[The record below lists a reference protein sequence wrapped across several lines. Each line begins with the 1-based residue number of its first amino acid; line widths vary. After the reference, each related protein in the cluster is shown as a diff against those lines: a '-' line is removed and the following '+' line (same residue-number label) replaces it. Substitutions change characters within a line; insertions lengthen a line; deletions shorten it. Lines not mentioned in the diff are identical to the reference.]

1 MIVRKLSLIVGPAAL
16 ALAIALWTALAIFSL
31 WTQRQQLNRTATALA
46 KIDAIANLRKDMA
59 IRKWAD
65 TLGGVYVNEA
75 KIPNIESLEEQERMA
90 VTRSTG
96 ENLTLVSI
104 APIHILLAIQEI
116 SQKTYGTKERL
127 TSLQLRNRANAPDE
141 WETNALKALQGG
153 AEMATEAMPKKAG
166 GHGLLR
172 VMIPMK
178 MDEECLECHRDTL
191 VPVGGL
197 RGGASISIDLNTYR
211 TAQEPTWRTIQY
223 WHFGIWL
230 LGLTTIYAF
239 WFVARRRTVEQARLE
254 ADRRENETAFA
265 AMAEG
270 AVITDAEGR
279 ILWVNDAFCAIY
291 GYTRAE
297 VVGQNP
303 RILKSG
309 RHDAAFYSEFWRQ
322 LIETGHWRGEVWNKR
337 KTGEIFPEELSIQ
350 ALRGPDGRIV
360 RFISIF
366 SDITERKRNEDELRR
381 QRQQLVES
389 ETRLRE
395 LAEFLQTVREEERA
409 RIARELHDEMGQA
422 LTALRI
428 DLGWLRGKC
437 QPLGTPTVERV
448 GTALGVVEHSIVSL
462 RRISEDLRP
471 AMLDS
476 LGLAAAVEHHVAKF
490 SERTGIACRL
500 SMNREEFELDDR
512 LATTV
517 FRIVQ
522 ETLTNVARHAGAS
535 EVTVR
540 IDEVDDGIRLTIQD
554 NGRGIS
560 DAKDKKTFGLL
571 GMRERIAMLGGRL
584 EIHSRPG
591 KGTRIAGWLP
601 HQKAT
606 AT

>member
-75 KIPNIESLEEQERMA
+75 KIPYVESLEEQERMA

-191 VPVGGL
+191 IPVGGL

-297 VVGQNP
+297 VIGQNP

-322 LIETGHWRGEVWNKR
+322 LIETGHWRGEVWNRR

-366 SDITERKRNEDELRR
+366 SDITERKRNEDELRK

-448 GTALGVVEHSIVSL
+448 GAALGVVEHSIVSL

-476 LGLAAAVEHHVAKF
+476 LGLAAAVEHHVTKF

-540 IDEVDDGIRLTIQD
+540 IDEVDDGIRLTIED

-606 AT
+606 AP

>member
-1 MIVRKLSLIVGPAAL
+1 MRKLSLMVGPAAL
-16 ALAIALWTALAIFSL
+16 GLALALWTVLVTFSL

-65 TLGGVYVNEA
+65 TLGGVYVNQA
-75 KIPNIESLEEQERMA
+75 KVSNLESLDEQERIA
-90 VTRSTG
+90 VTRSNA

-116 SQKTYGTKERL
+116 SQKAYGTKERL

-141 WETNALKALQGG
+141 WETNALKALQSGS
-153 AEMATEAMPKKAG
+153 EMATEAMPQKAG

-239 WFVARRRTVEQARLE
+239 WFAARRRTAEQARLE

-270 AVITDAEGR
+270 AVITDADGN

-297 VVGQNP
+297 VIGRNP

-366 SDITERKRNEDELRR
+366 SDITERKRNEDELRL

-389 ETRLRE
+389 ATRLRD

-422 LTALRI
+422 LTALRL
-428 DLGWLRGKC
+428 DLGWLRNKC

-448 GTALGVVEHSIVSL
+448 GAALGVVEHSIVSL

-500 SMNREEFELDDR
+500 NMNREEFELDDR

-535 EVTVR
+535 EVAVR
-540 IDEVDDGIRLTIQD
+540 IDEVDDGIHLTIQD

-560 DAKDKKTFGLL
+560 DAVDKKTFGLL
-571 GMRERIAMLGGRL
+571 GMRERVAMLGGRL

-601 HQKAT
+601 RQKAMPT
-606 AT
+606 

>member
-1 MIVRKLSLIVGPAAL
+1 MIVRKLTLIVGPAAL

-75 KIPNIESLEEQERMA
+75 KIPNLGSLDEQERMA
-90 VTRSTG
+90 VTRGTG

-153 AEMATEAMPKKAG
+153 AEMATESMPKKAG

-191 VPVGGL
+191 IPVGGL

-254 ADRRENETAFA
+254 ADRRENETAFS

-297 VVGQNP
+297 VIGQNP

-366 SDITERKRNEDELRR
+366 SDITERKRNEDELRK

-389 ETRLRE
+389 ETRLRD

-428 DLGWLRGKC
+428 DLGWLRNKC
-437 QPLGTPTVERV
+437 QPLGAPAVERV

-476 LGLAAAVEHHVAKF
+476 LGLAAAVEHHVTQF

-500 SMNREEFELDDR
+500 NMNREEFELDDR

>member
-1 MIVRKLSLIVGPAAL
+1 MIVRKLSLIVGPVAL
-16 ALAIALWTALAIFSL
+16 ALAIALWTMLAIFSL

-75 KIPNIESLEEQERMA
+75 KIPNLESLDEQERMA

-153 AEMATEAMPKKAG
+153 AEIATEAMPKKAG

-211 TAQEPTWRTIQY
+211 SAQEPTWRTIQY

-291 GYTRAE
+291 GYSRAE
-297 VVGQNP
+297 VIGQNP

-350 ALRGPDGRIV
+350 ALRGPDGRIL

-366 SDITERKRNEDELRR
+366 SDITERKRNEDELRK

-389 ETRLRE
+389 ETRLRD

-428 DLGWLRGKC
+428 DLGWLRSKC

-448 GTALGVVEHSIVSL
+448 GAALGVVEHSIVSL

-476 LGLAAAVEHHVAKF
+476 LGLAAAVEHHVTKF
-490 SERTGIACRL
+490 SERSGIACRL

-535 EVTVR
+535 EVSVR
-540 IDEVDDGIRLTIQD
+540 IDEVEDGIRLTIED
-554 NGRGIS
+554 NGRGIA

-571 GMRERIAMLGGRL
+571 GMRERVAMLGGRL

>member
-1 MIVRKLSLIVGPAAL
+1 MIVRKLSLIVGPVAL
-16 ALAIALWTALAIFSL
+16 ALAIALWTMLAIFSL

-75 KIPNIESLEEQERMA
+75 KIPNLESLDEQERMA

-153 AEMATEAMPKKAG
+153 AEIATEAMPKKAG

-211 TAQEPTWRTIQY
+211 SAQEPTWRTIQY

-297 VVGQNP
+297 VIGQNP

-366 SDITERKRNEDELRR
+366 SDITERKRNEDELRK

-389 ETRLRE
+389 ETRLRD

-448 GTALGVVEHSIVSL
+448 GSALGVVEHSIVSL

-476 LGLAAAVEHHVAKF
+476 LGLAAAVEHHVTKF

-540 IDEVDDGIRLTIQD
+540 IDEVEDGIRLTIED

-571 GMRERIAMLGGRL
+571 GMRERVAMLGGRL

>member
-1 MIVRKLSLIVGPAAL
+1 MRKLSLMVGPAAL
-16 ALAIALWTALAIFSL
+16 GLAIALWTVLAIFSL

-65 TLGGVYVNEA
+65 TLGGVYVNQA
-75 KIPNIESLEEQERMA
+75 KVSNLESLDEQERIA
-90 VTRSTG
+90 VMRSNG

-116 SQKTYGTKERL
+116 SKKTYGTKERL

-141 WETNALKALQGG
+141 WETNALKVLQSGS
-153 AEMATEAMPKKAG
+153 EMATEAMPQKAG

-270 AVITDAEGR
+270 AVITDADGN

-297 VVGQNP
+297 VIGRNP

-322 LIETGHWRGEVWNKR
+322 LIGTGHWRGEVWNKR
-337 KTGEIFPEELSIQ
+337 KTGEIFPEELSIR
-350 ALRGPDGRIV
+350 ALRGPDGRIT

-366 SDITERKRNEDELRR
+366 SDITERKRNEDELRQ

-389 ETRLRE
+389 ETRLRD

-422 LTALRI
+422 LTALRL
-428 DLGWLRGKC
+428 DLGWLRNKC

-448 GTALGVVEHSIVSL
+448 GAALGVVEHSIVSL

-500 SMNREEFELDDR
+500 NMNREEFELDDR

-535 EVTVR
+535 EVAVR
-540 IDEVDDGIRLTIQD
+540 IDEVDDGIHLTIQD

-560 DAKDKKTFGLL
+560 DAVDKKTFGLL
-571 GMRERIAMLGGRL
+571 GMRERVAMLGGRL

-601 HQKAT
+601 RQKAMPT
-606 AT
+606 

>member
-16 ALAIALWTALAIFSL
+16 ALAIALWTMLAVFSL

-65 TLGGVYVNEA
+65 TLGGIYVNEA
-75 KIPNIESLEEQERMA
+75 KIPNLESLDEQERMA

-141 WETNALKALQGG
+141 WEINALKALQGG
-153 AEMATEAMPKKAG
+153 AEMATESMPKKAG

-297 VVGQNP
+297 VIGQNP

-322 LIETGHWRGEVWNKR
+322 LIESGHWRGEVWNKR

-366 SDITERKRNEDELRR
+366 SDITERKRNEDELEK
-381 QRQQLVES
+381 QRQQLEES
-389 ETRLRE
+389 EARLRE

-428 DLGWLRGKC
+428 DLGWLRNKC
-437 QPLGTPTVERV
+437 SPLGTPTVERV
-448 GTALGVVEHSIVSL
+448 GSALGVVEHSIVSL

-476 LGLAAAVEHHVAKF
+476 LGLAAAVEHHVAQF

-535 EVTVR
+535 EVSVR
-540 IDEVDDGIRLTIQD
+540 IDEVDDGIRLTIHD
-554 NGRGIS
+554 NGRGFS

-571 GMRERIAMLGGRL
+571 GMRERIAMLGGRV
-584 EIHSRPG
+584 EIESRPG

-606 AT
+606 PT

>member
-1 MIVRKLSLIVGPAAL
+1 MRKLTLIVGPAAL

-75 KIPNIESLEEQERMA
+75 KIPNLGSLDEQERMA
-90 VTRSTG
+90 VTRGTG

-153 AEMATEAMPKKAG
+153 AEMATESMPKKAG

-191 VPVGGL
+191 IPVGGL

-254 ADRRENETAFA
+254 ADRRENETAFS

-297 VVGQNP
+297 VIGQNP

-366 SDITERKRNEDELRR
+366 SDITERKRNEDELRK

-389 ETRLRE
+389 ETRLRD

-428 DLGWLRGKC
+428 DLGWLRNKC
-437 QPLGTPTVERV
+437 QPLGAPAVERV

-476 LGLAAAVEHHVAKF
+476 LGLAAAVEHHVTQF

-500 SMNREEFELDDR
+500 NMNREEFELDDR

>member
-16 ALAIALWTALAIFSL
+16 ALAIALWTALAMFSL

-75 KIPNIESLEEQERMA
+75 KIPNLESLDEQERMA

-223 WHFGIWL
+223 WHFVIWL

-254 ADRRENETAFA
+254 ADRRENETAFS

-297 VVGQNP
+297 VIGQNP

-309 RHDAAFYSEFWRQ
+309 RHGAAFYNEFWRQ

-366 SDITERKRNEDELRR
+366 SDITERKRNEDELRK

-437 QPLGTPTVERV
+437 QPLGTPTVDRV

-540 IDEVDDGIRLTIQD
+540 IDAVDDGIRLTIQD

-606 AT
+606 ET

>member
-1 MIVRKLSLIVGPAAL
+1 MRKLSLIVGPAAL
-16 ALAIALWTALAIFSL
+16 ALAIALWTALAVFSL

-75 KIPNIESLEEQERMA
+75 KIPNLESLDEQERMA

-153 AEMATEAMPKKAG
+153 AEIATEAMPKKAG

-297 VVGQNP
+297 VIGQNP

-350 ALRGPDGRIV
+350 ALRGPDGRIL

-366 SDITERKRNEDELRR
+366 SDITERKRNEDELRK

-389 ETRLRE
+389 ETRLRD

-428 DLGWLRGKC
+428 DLGWLRSKC

-448 GTALGVVEHSIVSL
+448 GSALGVVEHSIVSL

-476 LGLAAAVEHHVAKF
+476 LGLAAAVEHHVTKF

-535 EVTVR
+535 EVSLR
-540 IDEVDDGIRLTIQD
+540 IDEVEDGIRLTIED
-554 NGRGIS
+554 NGRGIA

-571 GMRERIAMLGGRL
+571 GMRERVAMLGGRL

-601 HQKAT
+601 RQKAT
-606 AT
+606 AP

>member
-16 ALAIALWTALAIFSL
+16 ALAIALWTALALFSL

-141 WETNALKALQGG
+141 WEMNALKALQDG
-153 AEMATEAMPKKAG
+153 AEMATETMPKKAG

-297 VVGQNP
+297 VIGQNP

-337 KTGEIFPEELSIQ
+337 KAGEIFPEELSIQ

-437 QPLGTPTVERV
+437 QPLGTATVERV
-448 GTALGVVEHSIVSL
+448 GAALGVVEHSIVSL

-476 LGLAAAVEHHVAKF
+476 LGLAAAVEHYVAKF
-490 SERTGIACRL
+490 SERTGIVCRL

-540 IDEVDDGIRLTIQD
+540 VDEVDDGIRLTIQD

-601 HQKAT
+601 HQKVNAP
-606 AT
+606 